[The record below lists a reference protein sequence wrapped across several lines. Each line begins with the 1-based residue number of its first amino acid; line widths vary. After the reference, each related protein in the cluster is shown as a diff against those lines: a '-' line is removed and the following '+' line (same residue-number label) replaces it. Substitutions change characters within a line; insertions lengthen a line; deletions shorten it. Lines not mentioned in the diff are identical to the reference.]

1 MLKLCQNCECSC
13 QINQTDR
20 VMSCVLVYLAAI
32 IKYDMLGNLETMNLF
47 LIGGSSG
54 GLDVQDQGTSDSK
67 SIESPLPGS

>member
-1 MLKLCQNCECSC
+1 
-13 QINQTDR
+13 
-20 VMSCVLVYLAAI
+20 MSCVLVYLAAI
-32 IKYDMLGNLETMNLF
+32 IKYDMLSNLETMNLF